1 LWFEAFSSLR
11 INLGKSEMV
20 PVGEVPNMEELAGIL
35 GCNQV
40 SLPMK
45 YLGLPLGAK
54 FKESTIWN
62 PIIEKMER
70 RLAGWKRLYL
80 SKGGKVTLIKSTLSN
95 LPTYFLALFP
105 IPSEVAK
112 RLEKLQRDFLWS
124 GLGSEF
130 KYHLV
135 SWATICEPICNGG
148 LVIRNLRR
156 FNQAL
161 LGKWLWRYGLERDAL
176 WRRVVEAKYGSLRGG
191 WCSKEVRGSYGL
203 SLWKTIRKEWES
215 FSNQLYMQV
224 GDGVRTRF
232 WHDWWCG
239 EEPLRLSYPELF
251 SIARDKDASIADLM
265 SFKSGMLHWNLSFI
279 RCVQDWELESL
290 TSFMECI
297 YARPLTGQG
306 EDRCCWASYS
316 NVKFAVKRY
325 HRSLIPHNSVL
336 FPWKSVWKAKVPPR
350 ITFFS
355 WVASLGKALTFD
367 NLRNRGFII
376 PNWCCMCLRNG
387 ESVDHLFLHCSMAA
401 DLWSLVFGMFGVQ

>member
-1 LWFEAFSSLR
+1 MGLSNLLKLR
-11 INLGKSEMV
+11 TQARQFLCYEVGDGRSIFLGLNRWQPDDIWHHTYGHRIFYDATTLLMPSHMGAICRGGYKLMSRLLDRAV
-20 PVGEVPNMEELAGIL
+20 QGVGEVPNMEELAGLL
-35 GCNQV
+35 GCNQA

-62 PIIEKMER
+62 PIIEKMDR

-95 LPTYFLALFP
+95 LPTYFLSLFP
-105 IPSEVAK
+105 IPSEIAK

-135 SWATICEPICNGG
+135 SWSTICEPVCNGG
-148 LVIRNLRR
+148 LAIRNLRR

-176 WRRVVEAKYGSLRGG
+176 WRRVVEAKYRSLRGG

-203 SLWKTIRKEWES
+203 SLWKTIRKEWEP

-232 WHDWWCG
+232 WHDRWCG

-251 SIARDKDASIADLM
+251 SIARDKDATIADLM
-265 SFKSGMLHWNLSFI
+265 SFESGMLHWNLSFI

-297 YARPLTGQG
+297 YARPLTGEGRGSLLLG
-306 EDRCCWASYS
+306 E
-316 NVKFAVKRY
+316 
-325 HRSLIPHNSVL
+325 L
-336 FPWKSVWKAKVPPR
+336 FK
-350 ITFFS
+350 
-355 WVASLGKALTFD
+355 
-367 NLRNRGFII
+367 
-376 PNWCCMCLRNG
+376 C
-387 ESVDHLFLHCSMAA
+387 
-401 DLWSLVFGMFGVQ
+401 